1 MLANIGNWQER
12 IEEIEQHAPIDNG
25 NGNKHRA
32 LTLLRDMTQA
42 SLSLRRLSGI
52 EDD

>member
-12 IEEIEQHAPIDNG
+12 IAEIERHAPTGHDN
-25 NGNKHRA
+25 KQRA